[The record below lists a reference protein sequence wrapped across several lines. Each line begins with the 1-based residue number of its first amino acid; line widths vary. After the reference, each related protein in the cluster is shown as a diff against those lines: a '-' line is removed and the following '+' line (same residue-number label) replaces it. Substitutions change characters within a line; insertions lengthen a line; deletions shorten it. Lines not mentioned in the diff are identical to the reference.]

1 VDIERALT
9 RRTVETYGPMTV
21 QGTDISCDQCGLVVT
36 TAIRRGP
43 MPGRPANEPVRAY
56 AIAEKGWGIEGER
69 DLCPSHVA
77 SRSEAHEMEIKPPR
91 AEVDSVIRA
100 R

>member
-1 VDIERALT
+1 
-9 RRTVETYGPMTV
+9 MTV

-77 SRSEAHEMEIKPPR
+77 SRSDAHEMAIRSLSSRLRP
-91 AEVDSVIRA
+91 AISFSSVR
-100 R
+100 RW

>member
-1 VDIERALT
+1 
-9 RRTVETYGPMTV
+9 
-21 QGTDISCDQCGLVVT
+21 
-36 TAIRRGP
+36 

-77 SRSEAHEMEIKPPR
+77 SRSEAHEMEVRPR
-91 AEVDSVIRA
+91 GAEVGSVIRA
-100 R
+100 GEWPSGPRLAQPLEHGYRTPAAARVHVRHGGGDECL

>member
-1 VDIERALT
+1 
-9 RRTVETYGPMTV
+9 MTV

-43 MPGRPANEPVRAY
+43 MPGRPAN